1 MRVLTGT
8 SSEGRPNRQASE
20 RRSLSRDVG
29 FPALCCAVF
38 LPTEERKRL
47 ATDIL
52 QQHGGHFIN
61 FQGHLTVENLA

>member
-1 MRVLTGT
+1 
-8 SSEGRPNRQASE
+8 
-20 RRSLSRDVG
+20 VG